1 MKTVPGKWRMSF
13 MDSSKVEHE
22 WNMAEERITEFESK
36 FVETSKTK
44 IQKKKEKNKTSK
56 SIMKQNTQGQ

>member
-1 MKTVPGKWRMSF
+1 MSF

-44 IQKKKEKNKTSK
+44 IQKKKEKNKASK

>member
-1 MKTVPGKWRMSF
+1 MSF

-22 WNMAEERITEFESK
+22 WNMAEERISEFESK

-44 IQKKKEKNKTSK
+44 IQKRKKKT
-56 SIMKQNTQGQ
+56 KQAKA